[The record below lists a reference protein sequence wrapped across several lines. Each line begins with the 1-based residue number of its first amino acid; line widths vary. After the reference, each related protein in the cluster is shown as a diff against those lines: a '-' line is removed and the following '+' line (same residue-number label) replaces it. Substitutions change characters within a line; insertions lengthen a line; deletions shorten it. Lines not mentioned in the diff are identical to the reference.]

1 MKIEMDSDLREL
13 IKDGTSKRYH
23 SIVTNRVLY
32 NGLLRAYQV
41 LEAVSSVAELK
52 LYSFLHYEQLKYG
65 YSGLSSVRLDNRY
78 VHRLLFEE
86 KEDLITLKLIEID
99 DTHYGNKK

>member
-1 MKIEMDSDLREL
+1 MKIEMDIALQEL
-13 IKDGTSKRYH
+13 IENGTSKEYR
-23 SIVTNRVLY
+23 SVANNKVLY
-32 NGLLRAYQV
+32 NGLIRAYQV
-41 LEAVSSVAELK
+41 MESVNSAEELK
-52 LYSFLHYEQLKYG
+52 MYSFLHYERLKFE

-86 KEDLITLKLIEID
+86 KEDRITLRLIKID

>member
-13 IKDGTSKRYH
+13 VETGYNQRYKAVARNG
-23 SIVTNRVLY
+23 ILY
-32 NGLLRAYQV
+32 AGLMRAYQIM
-41 LEAVSSVAELK
+41 EAASSADELK
-52 LYSFLHYEQLKYG
+52 LYSFMHYEKLRYQL
-65 YSGLSSVRLDNRY
+65 SGLSSVRLDNRY

-86 KEDLITLKLIEID
+86 KEDRITLKLIEID

>member
-1 MKIEMDSDLREL
+1 MKIELNEDLKDLIETGDSR
-13 IKDGTSKRYH
+13 RYRDVARNH
-23 SIVTNRVLY
+23 VL
-32 NGLLRAYQV
+32 
-41 LEAVSSVAELK
+41 
-52 LYSFLHYEQLKYG
+52 

-86 KEDLITLKLIEID
+86 RDDHITLKLIEID